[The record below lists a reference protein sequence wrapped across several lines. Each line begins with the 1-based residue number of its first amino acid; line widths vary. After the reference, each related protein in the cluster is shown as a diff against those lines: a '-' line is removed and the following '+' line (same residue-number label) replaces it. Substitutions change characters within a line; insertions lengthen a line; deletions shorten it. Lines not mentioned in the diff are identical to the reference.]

1 MREVKTIAFETEA
14 KRLYLLAKEILYI
27 QTEGHDCHVHTISG
41 DEYTIR
47 LTMAQCALLID
58 ESTYFTSSDF
68 VLLGRNLIIN
78 YSRLGKCVF
87 NDAEIPLRKGV
98 MKNGHEEVVKVKCQ
112 NRAWKQ
118 FFNLLEQGEPALIQY
133 QADKRQ
139 EYNNIVNKPSSCSL
153 IGLMTTASA
162 TELDFYE
169 LRSKEDF
176 LLLGG
181 YNLTPMYSE
190 GNVDSVPKEL
200 TDWANETVAF
210 INTTIRQQP
219 TKLVDRAF
227 KANGESK
234 FDITLSYEEYWTT
247 SPIAKPSE
255 RLKALQKKFN
265 EFYES
270 NLQKIISDSENKNG
284 NEKTEDLESLGL
296 YDFIHD
302 MRRVSQEISQQ
313 VSGYNHSQKEG
324 DAYSGQGDHPSYYC
338 SRPLGLYRYK
348 GRNGRPEIVLFLK
361 NIFDAKK
368 EWCHSYG
375 YDKQLPTLYE
385 LVTLTYIHELMHAI
399 MRSPTSYAYIEEPL
413 AEMGMLCFV
422 HDVLRDKELEGK
434 AKHWVKQKQRHEPIC
449 HYGFGAFLYE
459 SLNKAEVGWGVSE
472 LMKQYI
478 KVNKRLSDNDA
489 ALADYEDYFLGG
501 YPWYNLQMSAL
512 HKLFEVL
519 DSRRICHSYSKK
531 EETIFAWENPEYTR
545 AEEPAEQAQQRDTSD
560 MSDDDKFF
568 SDLGYDTDEEVTFHI
583 PDFYDCSPESIEKA
597 LNYRVNLGFKLD
609 EGNNCTR
616 VSSRHCRDI
625 YLDYLLKNLPKDE
638 FRKDVFGID
647 CSDSEPYMPKWIKL
661 TKTASEDQCKYQIKV
676 SFK

>member
-27 QTEGHDCHVHTISG
+27 QAEGHDCDVHTISG
-41 DEYTIR
+41 DKYSIR
-47 LTMAQCALLID
+47 LTMALCARLID
-58 ESTYFTSSDF
+58 ESTYSKSSDF

-78 YSRLGKCVF
+78 YSRLGKCIF

-98 MKNGHEEVVKVKCQ
+98 MKNGQEEVVMVKCQ
-112 NRAWKQ
+112 TQAWKR
-118 FFNLLEQGEPALIQY
+118 FFNLLKGGEKALTKY

-139 EYNNIVNKPSSCSL
+139 EYKSVNTPSSCSL

-162 TELDFYE
+162 IKLDYYD
-169 LRSKEDF
+169 LKNNDDF
-176 LLLGG
+176 HLLGG
-181 YNLTPMYSE
+181 WNLTPMYSE

-200 TDWANETVAF
+200 TNWANETVAT
-210 INTTIRQQP
+210 INKTIRRQP
-219 TKLVDRAF
+219 TRLVDRAF
-227 KANGESK
+227 KANGNCK
-234 FDITLSYEEYWTT
+234 FDIVLSYEEYRTV
-247 SPIAKPSE
+247 SPVAKPSE

-270 NLQKIISDSENKNG
+270 NIQKIISDSENKNG
-284 NEKTEDLESLGL
+284 KKKTEDLESLGL

-324 DAYSGQGDHPSYYC
+324 DAYSGQGDHPSFYC
-338 SRPLGLYRYK
+338 SWPLGLYRYK

-361 NIFDAKK
+361 NIYNARQDGH
-368 EWCHSYG
+368 HSYCN
-375 YDKQLPTLYE
+375 DKQIPTPND

-399 MRSPTSYAYIEEPL
+399 MRSPKSYAYIEEPL

-422 HDVLRDKELEGK
+422 HDALRDETLEKK
-434 AKHWVKQKQRHEPIC
+434 AKHWVERKQRHEPIC

-478 KVNKRLSDNDA
+478 NANKRLSDNDA

-501 YPWYNLQMSAL
+501 YPWHNLQMSAL

-519 DSRRICHSYSKK
+519 DSKKICHSYSKK
-531 EETIFAWENPEYTR
+531 EETLFVWKNPEYTR
-545 AEEPAEQAQQRDTSD
+545 AEAPAEQAQQRDTSN
-560 MSDDDKFF
+560 MSDDEGFF
-568 SDLGYDTDEEVTFHI
+568 TDLGYDIDEEVTFHI

-616 VSSRHCRDI
+616 VSSRYCRDI
-625 YLDYLLKNLPKDE
+625 YLDYLLKNLPKEE
-638 FRKDVFGID
+638 FRKEVFGID
-647 CSDSEPYMPKWIKL
+647 CSDSEPYMPNWIKL
-661 TKTASEDQCKYQIKV
+661 TKTASEDHCKYQIIV

>member
-1 MREVKTIAFETEA
+1 MRKVKTIAFETEA

-27 QTEGHDCHVHTISG
+27 QAEGHDCHVHTISG
-41 DEYTIR
+41 DEYAIR
-47 LTMAQCALLID
+47 LTMAQCARIID
-58 ESTYFTSSDF
+58 ESTNFKSDF

-78 YSRLGKCVF
+78 YSRLGRCVF
-87 NDAEIPLRKGV
+87 NDAEIPLRKAK
-98 MKNGHEEVVKVKCQ
+98 MTNGSEEIETVKCQ
-112 NRAWKQ
+112 TQAWKR
-118 FFNLLEQGEPALIQY
+118 FLNLLEKGEDALTQY

-139 EYNNIVNKPSSCSL
+139 EYKSVNTPSSCSL

-162 TELDFYE
+162 TKLDFYD
-169 LRSKEDF
+169 LKNNDDF
-176 LLLGG
+176 HLLGG
-181 YNLTPMYSE
+181 CNLTPMYSE
-190 GNVDSVPKEL
+190 GSMDSEL
-200 TDWANETVAF
+200 AGLTNWANETVDSV
-210 INTTIRQQP
+210 NKTIRRQP
-219 TKLVDRAF
+219 TKLVDCAF
-227 KANGESK
+227 EPNGEPE
-234 FDITLSYEEYWTT
+234 FDIVLSYEEYWTT

-284 NEKTEDLESLGL
+284 NEKTENLESLGL

-361 NIFDAKK
+361 NIYDAKK

-375 YDKQLPTLYE
+375 YDKQLPTLNE

-422 HDVLRDKELEGK
+422 HDVLCDKGLEGK

-449 HYGFGAFLYE
+449 HYGFGAFLYG

-501 YPWYNLQMSAL
+501 YPWHNLQLSAL
-512 HKLFEVL
+512 HKLFDVL
-519 DSRRICHSYSKK
+519 DSKKICHSYSKK
-531 EETIFAWENPEYTR
+531 EETIFVWKNPEYIR
-545 AEEPAEQAQQRDTSD
+545 AVEPAEQAQQRDTSN
-560 MSDDDKFF
+560 MSDDEVFF
-568 SDLGYDTDEEVTFHI
+568 TDLGYDIDEEVTFHI

-625 YLDYLLKNLPKDE
+625 YLDYLLKNLPKEE
-638 FRKDVFGID
+638 FRKEVFGID
-647 CSDSEPYMPKWIKL
+647 CSDSEPYMPNWIEL